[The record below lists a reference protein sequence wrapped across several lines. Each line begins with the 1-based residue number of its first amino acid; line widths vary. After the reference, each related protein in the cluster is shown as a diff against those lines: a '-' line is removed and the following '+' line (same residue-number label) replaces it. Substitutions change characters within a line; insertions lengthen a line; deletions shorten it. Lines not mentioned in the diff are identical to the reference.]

1 MPILVTLESA
11 EHNDGDNDDIFNRI
25 NLQWLE
31 ANTTQEMREEV
42 TSVHISLL
50 EGSIPPL
57 NLFPVLDSDDS
68 TAETSKFEVFN
79 EHALLADLPQRTRRG
94 IYTDVPR
101 TFYEFEDKCPK
112 VAAQL
117 ADRAMKSSAMAALC
131 RLLCVACK
139 YYGMGYCQGSVMN
152 VKTNK

>member
-1 MPILVTLESA
+1 MECVIKVSSFHGALILS
-11 EHNDGDNDDIFNRI
+11 
-25 NLQWLE
+25 
-31 ANTTQEMREEV
+31 
-42 TSVHISLL
+42 SV
-50 EGSIPPL
+50 PPL
-57 NLFPVLDSDDS
+57 NLFPLLDLDNS
-68 TAETSKFEVFN
+68 AYEISKFEIFD
-79 EHALLADLPQRTRRG
+79 EHPLLADITQRTKRD

-101 TFYEFEDKCPK
+101 TFYEFEDKSPK

>member
-1 MPILVTLESA
+1 MECVIKVSSFHGALILS
-11 EHNDGDNDDIFNRI
+11 
-25 NLQWLE
+25 
-31 ANTTQEMREEV
+31 
-42 TSVHISLL
+42 SV
-50 EGSIPPL
+50 PPL
-57 NLFPVLDSDDS
+57 NLFPLLDLDDS
-68 TAETSKFEVFN
+68 ASEISKFEIFD
-79 EHALLADLPQRTRRG
+79 EHPLLADITQRTKRD